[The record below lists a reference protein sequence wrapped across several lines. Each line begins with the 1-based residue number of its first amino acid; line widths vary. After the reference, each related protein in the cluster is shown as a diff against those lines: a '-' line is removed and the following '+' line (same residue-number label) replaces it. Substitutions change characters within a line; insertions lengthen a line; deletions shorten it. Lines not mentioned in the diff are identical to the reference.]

1 MRNSRQH
8 LNTQGVVLGRR
19 PGAAR
24 GTAVVRAG
32 HPALD
37 AALASDAQRGYAI
50 RTVAAMREA
59 SRDLTVDGPAR
70 VDAPATTL
78 GRVAERVSYTL
89 GRTGPSTT
97 VHVAVTRSVVT
108 PSGKRV
114 ALRVWREIAQQSW
127 N

>member
-37 AALASDAQRGYAI
+37 AALASDAQRGYSV

-59 SRDLTVDGPAR
+59 AREFSIDAPAR
-70 VDAPATTL
+70 VDAPAKTL
-78 GRVAERVSYTL
+78 GRMAERVSYTL
-89 GRTGPSTT
+89 GRTGSGTAM
-97 VHVAVTRSVVT
+97 HVAVTRSVVM
-108 PSGKRV
+108 PNGKRV
-114 ALRVWREIAQQSW
+114 ALRIWHEVAQQSW

>member
-1 MRNSRQH
+1 MLS
-8 LNTQGVVLGRR
+8 RR

-37 AALASDAQRGYAI
+37 AALASDAQRGYSI

-59 SRDLTVDGPAR
+59 GRAVTVDGPAR
-70 VDAPATTL
+70 VDAPAKTL
-78 GRVAERVSYTL
+78 GRIAERVSYTL
-89 GRTGPSTT
+89 GRTGSSTS

-108 PSGKRV
+108 PNGKRV
-114 ALRVWREIAQQSW
+114 ALRVWREVAQQSW